1 MEWKLDAYSNSQG
14 DNNFVIITDHKT
26 QSVERGTWAA
36 KQISKNKDVTLGEK
50 VVDIHS
56 HPGIE
61 SKGASNKRI
70 LQLKEYIH
78 RSSYPVHRRSLQN
91 RCNRYPPC
99 QTRHRARHY
108 SSDSLLPRILQNP
121 VL

>member
-61 SKGASNKRI
+61 SKGASTADQTNINAPNNAVYLKKDATLHEYNQKSKNLNNRPI
-70 LQLKEYIH
+70 KTWKDLKEYVK
-78 RSSYPVHRRSLQN
+78 SKLF
-91 RCNRYPPC
+91 
-99 QTRHRARHY
+99 
-108 SSDSLLPRILQNP
+108 
-121 VL
+121 